1 MNMIIPVNYEN
12 DIPTVSGRELHAVLN
27 IETRYNDWFKRMC
40 EYGFIE
46 GSDYWTF
53 LSNRSDG
60 LAGKPRTDHQ
70 LTIGMA
76 KELCMIQRTE
86 IGKRCRE
93 YFLEVERQWN
103 SPEAVMARALQ
114 MANQHIDKL
123 TKTKGRLFIYEI
135 MKAAGNYPVIEVR
148 S

>member
-1 MNMIIPVNYEN
+1 MDAITILVNN
-12 DIPTVSGRELHAVLN
+12 DKQTISGRDLHEALQ
-27 IETRYNDWFKRMC
+27 IKTRYNDWFKRMC
-40 EYGFIE
+40 EYGFTE
-46 GSDYWTF
+46 GTDYWTF

-93 YFLEVERQWN
+93 YFLSVEREWN
-103 SPEAVMARALQ
+103 SPEAVMRKALQ
-114 MANQHIDKL
+114 LADQRLGEIKL
-123 TKTKGRLFIYEI
+123 I
-135 MKAAGNYPVIEVR
+135 MPPQD
-148 S
+148 SSTL

>member
-1 MNMIIPVNYEN
+1 MDAITILVNNEKQ
-12 DIPTVSGRELHAVLN
+12 TVSGRALHEALQ
-27 IETRYNDWFKRMC
+27 IKTRYNDWFKRMC
-40 EYGFIE
+40 EYGFTE
-46 GSDYWTF
+46 GTDYWTF

-93 YFLEVERQWN
+93 YFLSVEREWN
-103 SPEAVMARALQ
+103 SPEAVMRRALQ
-114 MANQHIDKL
+114 LADQQLGEIKL
-123 TKTKGRLFIYEI
+123 TMQPQESST
-135 MKAAGNYPVIEVR
+135 
-148 S
+148 

>member
-1 MNMIIPVNYEN
+1 MDAITILVNNEKQ
-12 DIPTVSGRELHAVLN
+12 TVSGRALHEALQ
-27 IETRYNDWFKRMC
+27 IKTRYNDWFKRMC
-40 EYGFIE
+40 EYGFTE
-46 GSDYWTF
+46 GTDYWTF

-93 YFLEVERQWN
+93 YFLSVEREWN
-103 SPEAVMARALQ
+103 SPEAVMRRALQ
-114 MANQHIDKL
+114 LADK
-123 TKTKGRLFIYEI
+123 RLGEI
-135 MKAAGNYPVIEVR
+135 KLIMPPQD
-148 S
+148 SST